1 MPNSWPSRLRRAL
14 RTTGLVAMPD
24 GAMISFTQGGNLY
37 YDSADG
43 APTLVTRQDGTS
55 ALEETSDAEDEE
67 PLQHAG
73 TAGTAGYTVP
83 TSNAEDEV

>member
-1 MPNSWPSRLRRAL
+1 
-14 RTTGLVAMPD
+14 
-24 GAMISFTQGGNLY
+24 MISFTQGGNLY

-83 TSNAEDEV
+83 TSNAEDEVQDVDGSAPLQH